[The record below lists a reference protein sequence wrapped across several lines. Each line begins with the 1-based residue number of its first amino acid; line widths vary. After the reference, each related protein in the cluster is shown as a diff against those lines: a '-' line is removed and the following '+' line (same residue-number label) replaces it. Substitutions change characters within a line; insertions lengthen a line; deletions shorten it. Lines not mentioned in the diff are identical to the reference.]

1 MPGAEHS
8 GGKSWGKEEEASA
21 NYVLS
26 SGKKGGSKKF
36 GKNQGSS
43 SPKRGHGEILSPP
56 KHWIIISRWII
67 ITKGGHAKKGV
78 IKIFFIGVPSGTT
91 VNLLCAP

>member
-1 MPGAEHS
+1 MPGAEQ
-8 GGKSWGKEEEASA
+8 GEELGKEEGASV
-21 NYVLS
+21 NFVLS
-26 SGKKGGSKKF
+26 PGKMGGSKKF

-56 KHWIIISRWII
+56 KHWIVISRWII

-78 IKIFFIGVPSGTT
+78 INIFFS
-91 VNLLCAP
+91 